1 MKTTIRLA
9 VLGVLVLGLATL
21 ASAGDE
27 AKSVVVS
34 GKVMCAKCTL
44 KKADAAECQNVLVA
58 KGEGDTTVEY
68 YLVKNEVTE
77 AFGHKCMGEK
87 PAAVAGTVE
96 EKDGKMWLTARKI
109 EEPK

>member
-9 VLGVLVLGLATL
+9 VLAVLVLGLATL

-27 AKSVVVS
+27 KQVVVT
-34 GKVMCAKCTL
+34 GKVMCAKCSL
-44 KKADAAECQNVLVA
+44 KKADATECQNVLVA
-58 KGEGDTTVEY
+58 KGAGDTMVEY

-77 AFGHKCMGEK
+77 AFGHKCTGEK
-87 PAAVAGTVE
+87 AAAVAGTVE
-96 EKDGKMWLTARKI
+96 EKDGKMWLTAKKI